1 MERRLAV
8 VVLAWNAREDV
19 LRCLASLRGE
29 LGAGDVAI
37 VVDNASSDG
46 TAAAVRAAHP
56 AVELLGNA
64 ENLGYA
70 GGMNA
75 GVRRALEL
83 GAPWVLLLNQDTEVP
98 PGTLATLFAAAA
110 RHGDAAAL
118 QPLLVR
124 ADGATIDSAGQ
135 RLHRVPGATDRLA
148 GRPLAEA
155 PAADEEVFGPC
166 GAAALVRAEVF
177 RETGLFDEEFFLIFE
192 DVDLAFRM
200 RLAGRR
206 TVLVP
211 AARVVHRRGISG
223 AGASQSPLRRFLVA
237 RNSVA
242 LALRYWPAGWVVA
255 SAPGLTMRVLRA
267 LLLRRAAGRTCLPL
281 WRRAWDGRSAA
292 RAAACGAGLDVWF
305 AADRAATTSEDSR
318 TARR

>member
-29 LGAGDVAI
+29 TGAGDVVV

-46 TAAAVRAAHP
+46 TAEAVRAAHP
-56 AVELLGNA
+56 GAQVLANA

-70 GGMNA
+70 GGMNV

-83 GAPWVLLLNQDTEVP
+83 GTPWVLLLNQDTEIP
-98 PGTLATLFAAAA
+98 PGTLAALFDAAA
-110 RHGDAAAL
+110 RHPGASAL

-124 ADGATIDSAGQ
+124 EDRATIDSAGQ
-135 RLHRVPGATDRLA
+135 RLHRVPGATDRLG

-155 PAADEEVFGPC
+155 PDADEEVFGPC
-166 GAAALVRAEVF
+166 GAAALLRAEVF
-177 RETGLFDEEFFLIFE
+177 REAGLFDEEFFLIFE

-211 AARVVHRRGISG
+211 AVRVVHRRGISG
-223 AGASQSPLRRFLVA
+223 AAAAPSALRRFLVA

-242 LALRYWPAGWVVA
+242 LALRYWPGAWLLA
-255 SAPGLTMRVLRA
+255 TAPVIAVRALRA
-267 LLLRRAAGRTCLPL
+267 LLLRRSAGRSCVPL
-281 WRRAWDGRSAA
+281 WRRAWRERRAA
-292 RAAACGAGLDVWF
+292 RAAARDTGLDAWF
-305 AADRAATTSEDSR
+305 ASDRPALT
-318 TARR
+318 